1 MQHSASAST
10 DSSLPRLDNS
20 SQAPTRPPYNT
31 TQSHQ
36 GPQTARPSYNRQASA
51 ISTHSPSGR
60 PYPPLFPPPEPK
72 KPKSKI
78 TLLSRI
84 AAQQTARQPN
94 PTYSNGTATSFN
106 WRSGRPMAGMLEI
119 ERSRT
124 RRERTFIGSECA
136 VCEEPLEH
144 TLRGERILQ
153 FSCGHVSHEA
163 CFYEYIKEFESQY
176 CPTCNAPLGLDT
188 SRGGNVLDLG
198 NTTTDK
204 SQHQTLTTP

>member
-1 MQHSASAST
+1 MFLFGFLGQ
-10 DSSLPRLDNS
+10 S
-20 SQAPTRPPYNT
+20 SQATQATHATTRPPLPPTAKSTQSVPRPLNSRNVSNINT
-31 TQSHQ
+31 TS
-36 GPQTARPSYNRQASA
+36 TAGRLPPHL
-51 ISTHSPSGR
+51 STDR
-60 PYPPLFPPPEPK
+60 LDVNK
-72 KPKSKI
+72 KKVRKP
-78 TLLSRI
+78 LLSRI
-84 AAQQTARQPN
+84 AAQQLARTPN
-94 PTYSNGTATSFN
+94 PVYSTPVQTSFN
-106 WRSGRPMAGMLEI
+106 WRSGRPMAGMLEL

-163 CFYEYIKEFESQY
+163 CFYEYIKEFDSQY

-198 NTTTDK
+198 K
-204 SQHQTLTTP
+204 VS

>member
-1 MQHSASAST
+1 M
-10 DSSLPRLDNS
+10 PRRFLDNS
-20 SQAPTRPPYNT
+20 SQAPSRPPPGAQDT
-31 TQSHQ
+31 AQS
-36 GPQTARPSYNRQASA
+36 RPVYNRQISTL
-51 ISTHSPSGR
+51 STHSLSGR
-60 PYPPLFPPPEPK
+60 PHPPAPPVGKVEGS
-72 KPKSKI
+72 KPRPPRQNKGRTI
-78 TLLSRI
+78 LGRI
-84 AAQQTARQPN
+84 ADKQRERVPN
-94 PTYSNGTATSFN
+94 PVYSNGTQTSFN
-106 WRSGRPMAGMLEI
+106 WRSGRPMAGMLEL

-163 CFYEYIKEFESQY
+163 CFYEYIKEFDSQY

-198 NTTTDK
+198 KFDRPLSRIIVVTSGQRN
-204 SQHQTLTTP
+204 

>member
-1 MQHSASAST
+1 MCFPAPSDQ
-10 DSSLPRLDNS
+10 S
-20 SQAPTRPPYNT
+20 SQAGHRPPYTSNNT
-31 TQSHQ
+31 GQN
-36 GPQTARPSYNRQASA
+36 PPARPFFDRQASNF
-51 ISTHSPSGR
+51 STHSPSGR
-60 PYPPLFPPPEPK
+60 AYPPVFHPPEPK
-72 KPKSKI
+72 KSKGKSTI
-78 TLLSRI
+78 LHRI
-84 AAQQTARQPN
+84 AAQQSARLPN

-106 WRSGRPMAGMLEI
+106 WRSGRPMAGMLEM

-136 VCEEPLEH
+136 VCEEPCEH

-198 NTTTDK
+198 KVPEQRKGN
-204 SQHQTLTTP
+204 PRGN